1 VNIVPTVSQLEG
13 GILADG
19 FLGEYGIW
27 LDYNK
32 DFSKAGM
39 TIEAVG
45 EDGKTYKGDF
55 NYSARYFLKNLPATN
70 QHYDITVKIPGHFD
84 RHVTVSELH
93 DMYNG
98 ESAGRMTYIFYASVM
113 GGDVNNDNVIDI
125 MDADYIKTYWGK
137 DKREADINF
146 DGFVDAKDMQ
156 FVRQHYLKQNP
167 DVQKAP
173 KAKEIYKG
181 KRIDD
186 ILKELN
192 IQ

>member
-1 VNIVPTVSQLEG
+1 MNIVPTVSQLEG

-55 NYSARYFLKNLPATN
+55 NYSARYFLKKLPATD

-84 RHVTVSELH
+84 RHVTVSDLH

-98 ESAGRMTYIFYASVM
+98 ESAGRMTYIF
-113 GGDVNNDNVIDI
+113 
-125 MDADYIKTYWGK
+125 
-137 DKREADINF
+137 
-146 DGFVDAKDMQ
+146 
-156 FVRQHYLKQNP
+156 
-167 DVQKAP
+167 
-173 KAKEIYKG
+173 
-181 KRIDD
+181 
-186 ILKELN
+186 
-192 IQ
+192 